1 MSREIR
7 THSTLEPAPHAK
19 LCSQAHTLSISLELT
34 CSTSL
39 FLNCTNPLQKEF
51 GTLLASL
58 DIVWDDAKI
67 ETTVKEIDTDE
78 NGLIDFKEFITW

>member
-1 MSREIR
+1 MLD
-7 THSTLEPAPHAK
+7 HP
-19 LCSQAHTLSISLELT
+19 ISELYR
-34 CSTSL
+34 
-39 FLNCTNPLQKEF
+39 PLQKEF